1 MCGLH
6 ATKESLTES
15 YQYVFLCHLHLT
27 AISYNLCQIKFNGVN
42 CILIYKLKVDDEEVD
57 PVSVVSLFHFFV
69 IVWIVSF
76 NYRDSGP
83 CFPFQL
89 SNFVTLV
96 KEKLQML
103 KKPNGTDKFPART
116 CKDLYMSYPDLPSG
130 MT

>member
-1 MCGLH
+1 M
-6 ATKESLTES
+6 
-15 YQYVFLCHLHLT
+15 
-27 AISYNLCQIKFNGVN
+27 N
-42 CILIYKLKVDDEEVD
+42 CIFIYKFKVDEEEVD
-57 PVSVVSLFHFFV
+57 PVSVISLFHFSV

-83 CFPFQL
+83 YFPFQL